1 MIAHS
6 RFFFLMIRRP
16 PRSTLFPYTTLFRS
30 PGPGGVDSAAET
42 YSATA
47 NAGTDFAWSYD
58 KEIQFTARG
67 SWHQSALGNI
77 RYIDVAE
84 APMNPPGV
92 ANGVGT
98 APVVLAA
105 ENDLI
110 LAEALIRGPTPN
122 LGQAAVLINKTRV
135 TRVTVPQC

>member
-1 MIAHS
+1 MCAPVC
-6 RFFFLMIRRP
+6 FFFSSRR
-16 PRSTLFPYTTLFRS
+16 RHTRCSRDWSSDVCSSDL
-30 PGPGGVDSAAET
+30 AAET

-92 ANGVGT
+92 ANGVEIGR
-98 APVVLAA
+98 ASCR
-105 ENDLI
+105 E
-110 LAEALIRGPTPN
+110 
-122 LGQAAVLINKTRV
+122 RV
-135 TRVTVPQC
+135 